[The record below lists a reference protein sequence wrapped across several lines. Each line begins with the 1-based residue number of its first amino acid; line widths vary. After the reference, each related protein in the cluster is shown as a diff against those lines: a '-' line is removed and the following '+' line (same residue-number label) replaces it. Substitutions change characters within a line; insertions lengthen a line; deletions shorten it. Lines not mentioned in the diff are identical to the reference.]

1 MRRQLL
7 NFTGLC
13 IDQMPTREKRGNVF
27 WSQCEYKATP
37 LPLIW
42 TGLALDGA
50 DLFTQRS
57 IVSSNWLI
65 ASDFLWGNSNIWGMT
80 IEKIWLRSIVWG
92 IRWDALMSEKENIF
106 YLFFLVEVYGV
117 CNAISML
124 LSLNVSVKVSLNIFI
139 SVSLFA
145 WK

>member
-1 MRRQLL
+1 
-7 NFTGLC
+7 
-13 IDQMPTREKRGNVF
+13 
-27 WSQCEYKATP
+27 
-37 LPLIW
+37 
-42 TGLALDGA
+42 
-50 DLFTQRS
+50 
-57 IVSSNWLI
+57 
-65 ASDFLWGNSNIWGMT
+65 
-80 IEKIWLRSIVWG
+80 
-92 IRWDALMSEKENIF
+92 MSEKENIF